1 MGTDESVAIGVEL
14 AARGA
19 SVALVDRYG
28 RVRQRCHAKT
38 LQGRPAMAT
47 LEPYLRAIETML
59 AYAYSEKWYVRGLGV
74 CVPGSVDADVRRPL
88 TIPTLPSLNDFPL
101 CDFLEARYALPTR
114 LHVDVDAA
122 LLGEHHAGAGKGFR
136 RLLFLTLNAVVGA
149 ALVVDG
155 KLERSAQQY
164 VGHISH
170 MLVSAS
176 GPRCSCGKRGC
187 INTLISMEAMQ
198 KMVQRALRRGEE
210 TSLKQRL
217 LNREYFSPQLLA
229 EEARR
234 GDSVALQVYG
244 EVGRWLGAAT
254 AKYITIFEPNILI
267 LGGNAVSSD
276 LLLHHVRNAL
286 SLHSSANVCTLVEV
300 VPASL
305 GSDAALVGAGVSLF

>member
-1 MGTDESVAIGVEL
+1 MV
-14 AARGA
+14 
-19 SVALVDRYG
+19 
-28 RVRQRCHAKT
+28 
-38 LQGRPAMAT
+38 
-47 LEPYLRAIETML
+47 
-59 AYAYSEKWYVRGLGV
+59 
-74 CVPGSVDADVRRPL
+74 
-88 TIPTLPSLNDFPL
+88 
-101 CDFLEARYALPTR
+101 
-114 LHVDVDAA
+114 
-122 LLGEHHAGAGKGFR
+122 
-136 RLLFLTLNAVVGA
+136 
-149 ALVVDG
+149 
-155 KLERSAQQY
+155 
-164 VGHISH
+164 
-170 MLVSAS
+170 
-176 GPRCSCGKRGC
+176 
-187 INTLISMEAMQ
+187 SMEAMQ

-210 TSLKQRL
+210 TSLKQRF

-254 AKYITIFEPNILI
+254 AKYINIFEPNILI